1 MLPPG
6 GRNRQ
11 LISPH
16 YDKSTASFCHQV
28 AAWVSDMFCNFYL
41 VKNHKIANNSTTN
54 KARLKISTYLESL
67 EFQKCIEVY
76 LTKFKNNQGLHNKI
90 SQRFLL
96 TTKLFIYWV
105 KEPNSF
111 DYANR
116 IF

>member
-28 AAWVSDMFCNFYL
+28 AAWVSDMFCNFYF

-54 KARLKISTYLESL
+54 KARLKISSYLESL
-67 EFQKCIEVY
+67 EFQKCIKVY
-76 LTKFKNNQGLHNKI
+76 LTKLKTIKVYIIKLVTDFYRQQ
-90 SQRFLL
+90 SYLL
-96 TTKLFIYWV
+96 G
-105 KEPNSF
+105 ER
-111 DYANR
+111 A
-116 IF
+116 